1 MTPVN
6 PAMGGALSVAIATPL
21 PDDEDLCAL
30 MRHIEPRLTIDYR
43 PDLLPPM
50 RWPADHAGEPA
61 WRRTP
66 DQQDEFDLLL
76 SGADVLY
83 GFPDGDPASL
93 RAAVRTNPGLKWVQG
108 MAAGAG
114 ATVAQAGL
122 STEDLHRVI
131 FTTSSG
137 VHADNLAEFAVF
149 GALAGLKDLP
159 RLCADKASRTWPER
173 WPMRQLYDA
182 TVLVLGLGE
191 IGRACA
197 ARFSAMG
204 AYVIGCNR
212 TVRRV
217 PWVEQVYLVDDLAEA
232 AARADIIVV
241 ALPGTAATEKI
252 VSAGILGRLRP
263 GAMVINVGRGSTI
276 DEDAMVAGLRSGA
289 LSYAALDVSTV
300 EPLPAGSPLWSLDNV
315 LISPHTAT
323 LDAREDRRI
332 AEHFAANATRL
343 LNGEPMTHVVNT
355 VEFY

>member
-6 PAMGGALSVAIATPL
+6 SAMGGTLSVAIATPL
-21 PDDEDLCAL
+21 PDDEDLCTL

-50 RWPADHAGEPA
+50 RWPADHSGDPA

-66 DQQDEFDLLL
+66 TQQHEFERLL
-76 SGADVLY
+76 GDAEVLY
-83 GFPDGDPASL
+83 GFPDGNPASL
-93 RAAVRTNPGLKWVQG
+93 RAAVQANPGLRWVQG

-114 ATVAQAGL
+114 ATVAEAGL
-122 STEDLHRVI
+122 TSEDLHRVV

-149 GALAGLKDLP
+149 GALAGLKDLS
-159 RLCADKASRTWPER
+159 RLAADKASGTWPER

-232 AARADIIVV
+232 ASRADIIVV
-241 ALPGTAATEKI
+241 ALPATAATEKL
-252 VSAGILGRLRP
+252 VSADILARLRP
-263 GAMVINVGRGSTI
+263 GAMVINVGRGSTV
-276 DEDAMVAGLRSGA
+276 DEEAMIAGLRSGA
-289 LSYAALDVSTV
+289 LSYAALDVARV
-300 EPLPAGSPLWSLDNV
+300 EPLPVDSPLWAMDNV

>member
-6 PAMGGALSVAIATPL
+6 PARGGTLSVAIATPL

-30 MRHIEPRLTIDYR
+30 MRRIEPRLSVEYR

-50 RWPADHAGEPA
+50 RWPADHSGDPG
-61 WRRTP
+61 WRRT
-66 DQQDEFDLLL
+66 DAQQNEFDRLLAA
-76 SGADVLY
+76 ADVLY

-93 RAAVRTNPGLKWVQG
+93 RAAVQANPGLKWVQG

-114 ATVAQAGL
+114 AAVAEAHL
-122 STEDLHRVI
+122 SAEDLQRVV
-131 FTTSSG
+131 FTTSAG

-159 RLCADKASRTWPER
+159 RLAADKASRTWPER

-204 AYVIGCNR
+204 ARVIGCNR
-212 TVRRV
+212 TVRTV
-217 PWVEQVYLVDDLAEA
+217 PWVEDVYPVDDLPEA
-232 AARADIIVV
+232 ARRADIIVV
-241 ALPGTAATEKI
+241 ALPATAATEKL
-252 VSAGILGRLRP
+252 VSADVIGRLRP
-263 GAMVINVGRGSTI
+263 KAMVINVGRGSTV
-276 DEDAMVAGLRSGA
+276 DEDALIDGLRSGA

-300 EPLPAGSPLWSLDNV
+300 EPLPVGSPLWGLDNV